1 MCHARHILHRLARK
15 QSLDSL
21 AQLIM
26 LSLVNAQVGIHQLL
40 VPIDVE
46 EVFQKDAHQLL
57 RLAPGELFGQQ
68 VDEITFRF
76 CQIKSNHGAKLRK
89 KPYLCSQFF
98 NRPFDKLRDLATSM
112 IYLILAIIFSTG
124 VFVAMRL
131 FERFNL
137 DNHQALMWNYV
148 FAASTGFLMCKQ
160 FDSPAQLVDEPWFGL
175 SLMTGFWFIFTY
187 VLMTAST
194 QRSGVTITS
203 LSSKLSVVLPTLA
216 GVVLFNER
224 LNFVATMGI
233 VLALVALVL
242 VVGGKKEINQGD
254 TINRVSTNRILP
266 LLIFSG
272 TGTGDILMKLNEQRN
287 QGDDMSF
294 MIAFIYFIALLFGI
308 LLVVYDLIR
317 GNSKWQWKSAIGG
330 IGLGVINFF
339 STYNVFHAMRC
350 FDNVVLF
357 PVYNIGVVS
366 LTALTGWLLFKE
378 KLTWKN
384 YLGLAIAII
393 AVILITL
400 KP

>member
-1 MCHARHILHRLARK
+1 MRPYFFVRLSIVSQIVVIL
-15 QSLDSL
+15 QN
-21 AQLIM
+21 M
-26 LSLVNAQVGIHQLL
+26 LYLV
-40 VPIDVE
+40 
-46 EVFQKDAHQLL
+46 
-57 RLAPGELFGQQ
+57 
-68 VDEITFRF
+68 
-76 CQIKSNHGAKLRK
+76 
-89 KPYLCSQFF
+89 
-98 NRPFDKLRDLATSM
+98 
-112 IYLILAIIFSTG
+112 LAIVFSTG

-131 FERFNL
+131 FERFKL

-148 FAASTGFLMCKQ
+148 FAAGTGFLMCKQ
-160 FDSPAQLVDEPWFGL
+160 FDTPAQLVAEPWFGL
-175 SLMTGFWFIFTY
+175 SILTGFWFIFTY
-187 VLMTAST
+187 LLMTAST

-216 GVVLFNER
+216 GVVLFSEK

-233 VLALVALVL
+233 VLALLALFL
-242 VVGGKKEINQGD
+242 VVGGGKRD
-254 TINRVSTNRILP
+254 TINRVSTNRWLP
-266 LLIFSG
+266 ILIFFG
-272 TGTGDILMKLNEQRN
+272 TGTGDILMKLTEQRN
-287 QGDDMSF
+287 HGDDMSF
-294 MIAFIYFIALLFGI
+294 MIAFIYFIAMLFGI
-308 LLVVYDLIR
+308 LIVAYDLIR
-317 GNSKWQWKSAIGG
+317 GNSKWQWKNALGG

-339 STYNVFHAMRC
+339 STFCVYHAMRC

>member
-1 MCHARHILHRLARK
+1 
-15 QSLDSL
+15 
-21 AQLIM
+21 
-26 LSLVNAQVGIHQLL
+26 
-40 VPIDVE
+40 
-46 EVFQKDAHQLL
+46 
-57 RLAPGELFGQQ
+57 
-68 VDEITFRF
+68 
-76 CQIKSNHGAKLRK
+76 
-89 KPYLCSQFF
+89 
-98 NRPFDKLRDLATSM
+98 M
-112 IYLILAIIFSTG
+112 IYLILAIVFSTG

-131 FERFNL
+131 FERFSL

-148 FAASTGFLMCKQ
+148 FASGTGFLMCKQ
-160 FDSPAQLVDEPWFGL
+160 FDTLPQLVGEPWFGL
-175 SLMTGFWFIFTY
+175 SLLTGFWFIFTY
-187 VLMTAST
+187 LLMTAST
-194 QRSGVTITS
+194 QRSGVTVTS

-216 GVVLFNER
+216 GVLLFSER
-224 LNFVATMGI
+224 LNFVASMGI

-242 VVGGKKEINQGD
+242 VVGRGAPRIDSNTVQPHARNDMRGKAS
-254 TINRVSTNRILP
+254 RSWLLP
-266 LLIFSG
+266 LCIFFG
-272 TGTGDILMKLNEQRN
+272 TGTGDILMKLTEQRN
-287 QGDDMSF
+287 GADDMSF

-308 LLVVYDLIR
+308 LIVAYDLIR
-317 GNSKWQWKSAIGG
+317 GKSKWQWKSAVGG

-339 STYNVFHAMRC
+339 STFCVYHAMRC

>member
-1 MCHARHILHRLARK
+1 
-15 QSLDSL
+15 
-21 AQLIM
+21 
-26 LSLVNAQVGIHQLL
+26 
-40 VPIDVE
+40 
-46 EVFQKDAHQLL
+46 
-57 RLAPGELFGQQ
+57 
-68 VDEITFRF
+68 
-76 CQIKSNHGAKLRK
+76 
-89 KPYLCSQFF
+89 
-98 NRPFDKLRDLATSM
+98 M
-112 IYLILAIIFSTG
+112 IYLILAILCSTG

-148 FAASTGFLMCKQ
+148 FATCTGFLMCKQ
-160 FDSPAQLVDEPWFGL
+160 FDTPAQLVGEQWFYL
-175 SLMTGFWFIFTY
+175 SLITGFWFIFTY

-194 QRSGVTITS
+194 QRSGVTVTS

-216 GVVLFNER
+216 GVFLFGEELNIWSTTGKLKVL
-224 LNFVATMGI
+224 GI

-242 VVGGKKEINQGD
+242 VVVGKGQIDK
-254 TINRVSTNRILP
+254 THKTNWLLP
-266 LLIFSG
+266 ILIFFG
-272 TGTGDILMKLNEQRN
+272 TGTGDILMKLTEQRN
-287 QGDDMSF
+287 QGDNMSF
-294 MIAFIYFIALLFGI
+294 MISFIYAIALLFGI
-308 LLVVYDLIR
+308 LLVAYDLIR
-317 GNSKWQWKSAIGG
+317 GKSKWQWKSALGG

-339 STYNVFHAMRC
+339 STYSVYHAMRS

-366 LTALTGWLLFKE
+366 VTALTGWLLFKE